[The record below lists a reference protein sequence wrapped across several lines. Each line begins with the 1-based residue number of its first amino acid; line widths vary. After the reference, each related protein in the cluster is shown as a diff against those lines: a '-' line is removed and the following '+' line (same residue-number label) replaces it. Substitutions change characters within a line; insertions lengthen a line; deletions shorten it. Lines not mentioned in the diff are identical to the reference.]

1 MARVEL
7 ANYPGQRPARLPL
20 SPLAHVRQGFER
32 ILTSP
37 NREIFRTAFMQMES
51 ESREW
56 EDRTIGPEK
65 TYKEYKRGLV
75 NDVQRAVAEND
86 HRLLTWLNIS
96 EVNYVR
102 YSEGAMIDEISKSS
116 RLDRTERVFIDH
128 LLIYTGHETTHI
140 APRAILSYGVNNIT
154 AIFPIR
160 ESMNNDIPSKAW
172 QFFKRFAEYIND
184 YHDYFERQT
193 AIGAAFF
200 ARDSELPGLP
210 AISGSELPAFIDMVA
225 DAFALRFLS
234 AYFAVSPKG
243 AAGKIEQN
251 AILIDIDPGL
261 GRMRLPLM
269 LVAPKIACDVKNIMR
284 ITAESEMRSGK
295 PTSLKIAL
303 DDKPI
308 DKPVSFTISGRK
320 VTDKVWEL
328 RLSDNGKG
336 ILVGELFRPIV
347 YLSHNFPEA
356 VSPALRNA
364 ALKWEAGDPFAF
376 NNIPL
381 GDLLEA
387 VFQLGVS
394 TGTTRGRGMG
404 LWGSMAM
411 LTRLGAQIKV
421 GVTPTTAGFYQSI
434 LLPMDLSVS
443 AAEVKSAADRF
454 WQSKSFI

>member
-1 MARVEL
+1 
-7 ANYPGQRPARLPL
+7 
-20 SPLAHVRQGFER
+20 
-32 ILTSP
+32 
-37 NREIFRTAFMQMES
+37 
-51 ESREW
+51 
-56 EDRTIGPEK
+56 
-65 TYKEYKRGLV
+65 
-75 NDVQRAVAEND
+75 
-86 HRLLTWLNIS
+86 
-96 EVNYVR
+96 
-102 YSEGAMIDEISKSS
+102 
-116 RLDRTERVFIDH
+116 
-128 LLIYTGHETTHI
+128 
-140 APRAILSYGVNNIT
+140 
-154 AIFPIR
+154 
-160 ESMNNDIPSKAW
+160 
-172 QFFKRFAEYIND
+172 
-184 YHDYFERQT
+184 
-193 AIGAAFF
+193 
-200 ARDSELPGLP
+200 
-210 AISGSELPAFIDMVA
+210 MVA

-269 LVAPKIACDVKNIMR
+269 LVAPKIACDLKNIMR

-421 GVTPTTAGFYQSI
+421 GVTPATAGFYQSI